1 MSRPPRIVVAL
12 CAAEI
17 LSMAGT
23 MHFPALQP
31 TFEAQWHLSGT
42 AAGWINGV
50 FFAGYAAATPLLVSL
65 TDRID
70 PRRIYIPSV
79 LLAALSMFLFAAL
92 AHGTASAAMLR
103 LLAGIGLAGT
113 YMPGLRALSDNFG
126 GPRQSR
132 YVAFYT
138 SSYAVGSACSVFF
151 AGLLM
156 PAVGWRHAAWVLGL
170 GPLASAAL
178 FAVAVPR
185 RPPAA
190 SGIRWMQSLDPRML
204 VAVLRNR
211 AAMGYVMGYA
221 VHCWELFGYRS
232 WMVAFLAF
240 SASLRPDSPPSVS
253 VQAIATLILAV
264 GVAASILGNEGAMA
278 WGRRR
283 AIRIYMTLSGIVG
296 AVIGFAVGQP
306 FGLVALLAFVY
317 GVTVMLDSG
326 ALTAGM
332 VARADD
338 PHRGMTMAL
347 HSFAGFGMAGLA
359 PLVFGVIL
367 DLAGRTVLGW
377 GLAFASLGLTAVTGI
392 FWLALLRA
400 APQRP

>member
-1 MSRPPRIVVAL
+1 V
-12 CAAEI
+12 AEI

-31 TFEAQWHLSGT
+31 VFEGEWHLSGT

-79 LLAALSMFLFAAL
+79 ILSALAMFLFAWL
-92 AHGTASAAMLR
+92 ARDTASAALWR

-113 YMPGLRALSDNFG
+113 YMPGLRALSDYVG
-126 GPRQSR
+126 GPLQSR

-138 SSYAVGSACSVFF
+138 ASFAVGSATSVFF
-151 AGLLM
+151 SGLLM
-156 PAVGWRHAAWVLGL
+156 SAAGWRHAAWVLGL

-178 FAVAVPR
+178 FAVAVPI
-185 RPPAA
+185 RPKTA
-190 SGIRWMQSLDPRML
+190 SAHRPGMSLDPQIL
-204 VAVLRNR
+204 GEVLRNR

-232 WMVAFLAF
+232 WLVAFLAF
-240 SASLRPDSPPSVS
+240 SASLQPGSPSSVGI
-253 VQAIATLILAV
+253 QGIATLIMLL
-264 GVAASILGNEGAMA
+264 GVAASILGNEGAMG

-283 AIRIYMTLSGIVG
+283 AIRIYMAVSAVVG
-296 AVIGFAVGQP
+296 VSIGFCAAQS
-306 FGLVALLAFVY
+306 FWLVTLMAFAY

-326 ALTAGM
+326 ALTAGL
-332 VARADD
+332 VARADN
-338 PHRGMTMAL
+338 PRRGMTMAL
-347 HSFAGFGMAGLA
+347 YSFAGFGMACLA
-359 PLVFGVIL
+359 PLVFGAIL

-377 GLAFASLGLTAVTGI
+377 GLAFASLGIVGLTGI

-400 APQRP
+400 APVRP